1 MTLPYPES
9 MPEAPYPWKHALI
22 VGASSG
28 IGEALAYQLG
38 ERGAAVALVA
48 RRLDVLQR
56 IAHDITSGAH
66 ATVKVY
72 SHDVRHTDEVASL
85 FQQITTE
92 LGGLD
97 LVIYAAGI
105 MPVTDPDAYPTL
117 DDLATIETNFSGA
130 VAWLNQAALRFSAAR
145 AGAIVGISSV
155 AGDRGRRSN
164 PVYGATKAA
173 LNAYLESLRN
183 RLAVQGVDVLCVRPG
198 YVDTPLLTGLR
209 TPGFLPRATPAAV
222 ATEILRSAAADR
234 RVLYTP
240 SWWRF
245 IMLLVRVIPPRVME
259 RLNF

>member
-1 MTLPYPES
+1 
-9 MPEAPYPWKHALI
+9 MPDRSYPWKQALI
-22 VGASSG
+22 IGASSG

-38 ERGAAVALVA
+38 ESGAAVALVA
-48 RRLDVLQR
+48 RRMDALER
-56 IAHDITSGAH
+56 IAQDITNRTQV
-66 ATVKVY
+66 TVNVY
-72 SHDVRHTDEVASL
+72 SHDVRHTDEVETL

-97 LVIYAAGI
+97 LVIYASGI
-105 MPVTDPDAYPTL
+105 MPLTDPEAYPTA

-130 VAWLNQAALRFSAAR
+130 VAWLNQAAMRFSRAR
-145 AGAIVGISSV
+145 AGAIIGISSV
-155 AGDRGRRSN
+155 AGDRGRRVN

-183 RLAVQGVDVLCVRPG
+183 RLAVQGVKVLCVRPG
-198 YVDTPLLTGLR
+198 YVDTALLIGLR
-209 TPGFLPRATPAAV
+209 TPGFLPRATPAAA
-222 ATEILRSAAADR
+222 ATDILRAAAADQ

-245 IMLLVRVIPPRVME
+245 IMLLVRVIPPPVME